1 MNSMKISKVL
11 GIVDMYE
18 TQPNLKFN
26 NNDKFQMPVIE
37 FDYTRNFY
45 EMLMKKLTNSGFE
58 NYEIMK
64 MEERVK
70 MKMNRFG
77 VTLENTGTV
86 IIRLTS
92 TYISGRKC
100 YLDNDFWV
108 VLKEK
113 NKKPYFI
120 MQVKNVK

>member
-1 MNSMKISKVL
+1 
-11 GIVDMYE
+11 MYE

-37 FDYTRNFY
+37 FDYTRNFN
-45 EMLMKKLTNSGFE
+45 EMLQKRLTNVGFE
-58 NYEIMK
+58 KYEIMK

-108 VLKEK
+108 ILKEK

-120 MQVKNVK
+120 MQVKNVKETWTNPATIVTP